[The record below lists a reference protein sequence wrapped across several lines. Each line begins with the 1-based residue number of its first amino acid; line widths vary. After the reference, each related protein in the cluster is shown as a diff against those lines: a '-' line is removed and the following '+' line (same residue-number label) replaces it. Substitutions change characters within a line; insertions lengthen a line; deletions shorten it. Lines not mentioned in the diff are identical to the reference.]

1 MEDSEI
7 VALYWKRAEQAI
19 LETMNKYGRYL
30 KSIAYRILFNDAD
43 SEECV
48 NDTYRNAWTAM
59 PPHKPE
65 KLGPFLGKIT
75 RNIALNMYERMTAE
89 KRGAG
94 EMPAALDELSE
105 IIGSGESV
113 EATVDAYLLSDLI
126 NEFLKGL
133 NSETRKIFVR
143 RYWYMSPVKEIAD
156 EYGMSESKVKMSLLR
171 TREKLRDYLQKE
183 GYAV

>member
-1 MEDSEI
+1 
-7 VALYWKRAEQAI
+7 
-19 LETMNKYGRYL
+19 
-30 KSIAYRILFNDAD
+30 
-43 SEECV
+43 
-48 NDTYRNAWTAM
+48 
-59 PPHKPE
+59 
-65 KLGPFLGKIT
+65 
-75 RNIALNMYERMTAE
+75 
-89 KRGAG
+89 
-94 EMPAALDELSE
+94 MPAALDELSE